1 MVYLV
6 DFENVGNDG
15 LCGIESLQ
23 ADDKLVI
30 FVSANSNKVNVL
42 GLAQCK
48 APIYFVYSMVN
59 GCHDYMDFQI
69 ATACGMYASNN
80 EDVCIISNDNGYSAV
95 ADFCKYNKLF
105 EDCGTLFLQR
115 NLQGKTK
122 KNVSDKYLS
131 HKRINEMQRQSAPR
145 FGGTY
150 FKREKP
156 PVSDTCEAPAV
167 EEKASLPEEEEA
179 VTEKTKLPAPEK
191 QFIERETAPKRKS
204 FAERETERRAEIER
218 SLTILQSNR
227 QTALTDGQIEHL
239 KSFIYDGNMSKKRR
253 RERIKEVVGK
263 RKYSQVWNVL
273 AKHFPK

>member
-15 LCGIESLQ
+15 LCGIENLQ
-23 ADDKLVI
+23 PDDKLVI
-30 FVSANSNKVNVL
+30 FISVNSNKVNVL

-95 ADFCKYNKLF
+95 ADFCKHNKLF
-105 EDCGTLFLQR
+105 ENCGTLFLQS

-122 KNVSDKYLS
+122 
-131 HKRINEMQRQSAPR
+131 P
-145 FGGTY
+145 
-150 FKREKP
+150 
-156 PVSDTCEAPAV
+156 
-167 EEKASLPEEEEA
+167 
-179 VTEKTKLPAPEK
+179 PAPEK
-191 QFIERETAPKRKS
+191 SFIEKE
-204 FAERETERRAEIER
+204 AERKAEIEH
-218 SLTILQSNR
+218 SLTVLQSNK
-227 QTALTDGQIEHL
+227 QTALTDSQIKHL
-239 KSFIYDGNMSKKRR
+239 KSFIYDNDMPKKKRK
-253 RERIKEVVGK
+253 ERIEKVVGK

-273 AKHFPK
+273 AKHFRNNRKES